1 MTRFQNVGVF
11 IREKVWLENS
21 LSEYEGGWQGGG
33 GSKYRNGLWRVTTH
47 MEAMGTYV
55 KEIGHMSGWAIKW

>member
-21 LSEYEGGWQGGG
+21 REPIG
-33 GSKYRNGLWRVTTH
+33 RRVTVGAGPST
-47 MEAMGTYV
+47 ETGC
-55 KEIGHMSGWAIKW
+55 GG